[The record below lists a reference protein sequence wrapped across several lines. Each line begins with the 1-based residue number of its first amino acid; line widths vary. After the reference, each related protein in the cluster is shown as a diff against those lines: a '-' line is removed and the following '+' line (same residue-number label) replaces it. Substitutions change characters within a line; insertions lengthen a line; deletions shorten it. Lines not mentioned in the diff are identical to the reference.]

1 MTPASSRLV
10 SKTHGNQS
18 PKNLL
23 QATTRATPRVAT
35 RWWYPRMRA
44 AKPAGRSEHML
55 GGPAGAERSEH
66 PRAHTPRN
74 PRGQHQSTRHL
85 TLEQTHGGS
94 TRAPATSHSTKPT
107 GAAPEHPRP
116 HTPRNPRGQHQS
128 TRHLTL
134 DQTHGGSNG
143 CVTRCS
149 GRIGATMPRGNDDW
163 LAANGSH
170 QLSAAHAARQL

>member
-1 MTPASSRLV
+1 MRTQSRERSSHSMPGDCTMTPASSRLV

-85 TLEQTHGGS
+85 TL
-94 TRAPATSHSTKPT
+94 
-107 GAAPEHPRP
+107 
-116 HTPRNPRGQHQS
+116 
-128 TRHLTL
+128 